1 METLI
6 EQKRTSFARMLDL
19 PGEEPTVSLT
29 LVTSWAHVKLG
40 TLKNILVV
48 LNLASML
55 KVTWGTIKS

>member
-6 EQKRTSFARMLDL
+6 EQKRTGFACILDL

>member
-6 EQKRTSFARMLDL
+6 EQKRTGFAHMLDL